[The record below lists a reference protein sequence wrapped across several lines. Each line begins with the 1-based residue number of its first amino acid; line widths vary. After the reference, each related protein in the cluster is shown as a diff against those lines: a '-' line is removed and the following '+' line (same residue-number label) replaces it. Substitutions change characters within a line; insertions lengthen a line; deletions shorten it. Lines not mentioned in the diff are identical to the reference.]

1 MKPIYVSATVQDSGK
16 TSLSLGL
23 MQVLHHRGLNPG
35 YSKPVGQHYVHY
47 HENYIDE
54 DAVLVHKIFDMKD
67 DDPYC
72 LSPIAVKRG
81 FTREFIFNPDV
92 KPLEKEILECADK
105 LNRNHPMLII
115 EGTGHA
121 GVGSCFSLSN
131 ARVAEL
137 IGTKVIIVT
146 SGGIGKPIDEVAL
159 NMSLF
164 KHHDVEVIGVVLNK
178 VLKSKYDKITETV
191 KRGLEN
197 IGTRL
202 LGSVPYVPELT
213 YFKVAQLVEKF
224 DYDIVSG
231 YDALPNRIKHIIVSA
246 MQPEKARE
254 YVKENTLV
262 IIPGDRPDNIRA
274 SAEALNTYGRAN
286 GAIILSGNLDLEP
299 DLLGFLEES
308 GIPVLA
314 SSEDTFTISSKM
326 VDLEFKIR
334 SFDDDKIK
342 ILRDLTEEYVDIDY
356 VLDALSE

>member
-1 MKPIYVSATVQDSGK
+1 MRPIYVSATVQDSGK

-23 MQVLHHRGLNPG
+23 MQVLHARGLNPG

-47 HENYIDE
+47 HDHYVDE
-54 DAVLVHKIFDMKD
+54 DAVLVHKIFDMA

-81 FTREFIFNPDV
+81 FTREFIYNPEV
-92 KPLEKEILECADK
+92 APLEKEIIDCSRK
-105 LNRNHPMLII
+105 LSENHPMLII

-164 KHHDVEVIGVVLNK
+164 KHHDVEILGVVLNK
-178 VLKSKYDKITETV
+178 VLHSKYDKITETV
-191 KRGLEN
+191 RRGLEN

-202 LGSVPYVPELT
+202 LGSIPYVPELT

-224 DYDIVSG
+224 DYEVICGS
-231 YDALPNRIKHIIVSA
+231 DALSNRIEHIIVSA

-254 YVKENTLV
+254 YIKGHTLV
-262 IIPGDRPDNIRA
+262 IIASDRPENIR
-274 SAEALNTYGRAN
+274 SSVEGLNAFGRGN
-286 GAIILSGNLDLEP
+286 GAIILSGNLDLDD
-299 DLLGFLEES
+299 DLYAFLKES
-308 GIPVLA
+308 GIPVLG

-334 SFDDDKIK
+334 SFDQDKIQ
-342 ILRDLTEEYVDIDY
+342 ILKDLSENYVDIEY
-356 VLDALSE
+356 ILNALDE

>member
-23 MQVLHHRGLNPG
+23 MQVLHARGLNPG

-47 HENYIDE
+47 HDHYIDE
-54 DAVLVHKIFDMKD
+54 DAVLVHKIFDMV

-81 FTREFIFNPDV
+81 FTREFIYNPDV
-92 KPLEKEILECADK
+92 APLEKEILDCAGK
-105 LNRNHPMLII
+105 LSENHPMLII

-164 KHHDVEVIGVVLNK
+164 KHHDVEILGVVLNK
-178 VLKSKYDKITETV
+178 VLKSKYEKITETV
-191 KRGLEN
+191 SRGLEN

-202 LGSVPYVPELT
+202 LGSIPYVPELT

-224 DYDIVSG
+224 DYDVVSG
-231 YDALPNRIKHIIVSA
+231 SDALSNRIEHIIVSA

-254 YVKENTLV
+254 YIRENTLV
-262 IIPGDRPDNIRA
+262 IIASDRPENIRA
-274 SAEALNTYGRAN
+274 SVEGLNAYGRAR
-286 GAIILSGNLDLEP
+286 GAIILSGDLDLDQE
-299 DLLGFLEES
+299 LRGYLEES

-314 SSEDTFTISSKM
+314 SNEDTFSISSKM

-334 SFDDDKIK
+334 SFDQDKIK
-342 ILRDLTEEYVDIDY
+342 ILRDLSEEYVDIDY
-356 VLDALSE
+356 ILNELTE

>member
-23 MQVLHHRGLNPG
+23 MQVLHTRGLNPG
-35 YSKPVGQHYVHY
+35 YCKPVGQHYVNY
-47 HENYIDE
+47 HEHYIDE
-54 DAVLVHKIFDMKD
+54 DAVLVHKIFDMV

-81 FTREFIFNPDV
+81 FTREFIYNPNV
-92 KPLEKEILECADK
+92 APLEKEIVDCAGKLEE
-105 LNRNHPMLII
+105 NHPMLII

-164 KHHDVEVIGVVLNK
+164 KHHDVEVLGVVLNK
-178 VLKSKYDKITETV
+178 VLESKYEKITETV
-191 KRGLEN
+191 RKGLEN

-202 LGSVPYVPELT
+202 IGSIPYVPELT

-224 DYDIVSG
+224 DFEVLSG
-231 YDALPNRIKHIIVSA
+231 SEALSNRIEHIIVSA
-246 MQPEKARE
+246 MQPEKAKE
-254 YVKENTLV
+254 YIRDNTLV

-274 SAEALNTYGRAN
+274 TAEGLNGYGRAN
-286 GAIILSGNLDLEP
+286 GAIILSGKPELDE
-299 DLLGFLEES
+299 DLRDFLEES
-308 GIPVLA
+308 GIPVL
-314 SSEDTFTISSKM
+314 SSGEDTFTISSKM

-334 SFDDDKIK
+334 SFDNDKIQ
-342 ILRDLTEEYVDIDY
+342 ILRDLSEKYVDIEY
-356 VLDALSE
+356 ILDALSE

>member
-1 MKPIYVSATVQDSGK
+1 MKSIYVSATVQDSGK

-23 MQVLHHRGLNPG
+23 MQVLFDRGLNPG

-47 HENYIDE
+47 HDHYIDE
-54 DAVLVHKIFDMKD
+54 DAVLVHKIFKMD

-72 LSPIAVKRG
+72 MSPIAVKRG
-81 FTREFIFNPDV
+81 FTREFIYNPNV
-92 KPLEKEILECADK
+92 NPLEKEIVDCVKK
-105 LNRNHPMLII
+105 LSDNHPMLVI

-164 KHHDVEVIGVVLNK
+164 RHHDVEILGVVINK
-178 VLKSKYDKITETV
+178 VLESKYERITATV
-191 KRGLEN
+191 SRGLEN

-202 LGSVPYVPELT
+202 LGSIPYVPELT

-224 DYDIVSG
+224 DYEVVSG
-231 YDALPNRIKHIIVSA
+231 SDALSNRIEHIIVSA
-246 MQPEKARE
+246 MQPETARE
-254 YVKENTLV
+254 YVRENTLV
-262 IIPGDRPDNIRA
+262 IIPADRPDNIRA
-274 SAEALNTYGRAN
+274 SVAGLNDYARAN
-286 GAIILSGNLDLEP
+286 GAIILSGNLDIDQGLRR
-299 DLLGFLEES
+299 FLEES

-314 SSEDTFTISSKM
+314 SSEDTFSISSKM

-334 SFDDDKIK
+334 AFDVDKIK
-342 ILRDLTEEYVDIDY
+342 ILRDLSEKHVDIDY
-356 VLDALSE
+356 ILNALTE

>member
-23 MQVLHHRGLNPG
+23 MQVMHARGLNPG

-47 HENYIDE
+47 HDHYIDE
-54 DAVLVHKIFDMKD
+54 DAVLVHKIFDMV

-81 FTREFIFNPDV
+81 FTREFIFNPNV
-92 KPLEKEILECADK
+92 APLEKEITDCARK
-105 LNRNHPMLII
+105 LSENHPMLII

-146 SGGIGKPIDEVAL
+146 SGGIGKPIDEVAV

-164 KHHDVEVIGVVLNK
+164 KNHDVEILGVVLNK
-178 VLKSKYDKITETV
+178 VLQSKYEKITETV
-191 KRGLEN
+191 SRGLQN
-197 IGTRL
+197 VGTRL
-202 LGSVPYVPELT
+202 LGSLPYVPELT
-213 YFKVAQLVEKF
+213 YFKVAQLVEKY
-224 DYDIVSG
+224 DYEVISG
-231 YDALPNRIKHIIVSA
+231 TDALSNRIERVIVSA

-254 YVKENTLV
+254 YIQENTLV
-262 IIPGDRPDNIRA
+262 IIPSDRPDNIRT
-274 SAEALNTYGRAN
+274 SVEELNSYGKAT
-286 GAIILSGNLDLEP
+286 GAIILSGELDLEP
-299 DLLGFLEES
+299 SLQSYLEES
-308 GIPVLA
+308 GIPVMA
-314 SSEDTFTISSKM
+314 SREDTFSISAKM

-334 SFDDDKIK
+334 SFDHDKIQ
-342 ILRDLTEEYVDIDY
+342 ILKDLTEKYVDLDY
-356 VLDALSE
+356 ILNALSE